1 MFRTASLWDIRP
13 FFLSSVTCISAKK
26 SFFFLFLPERIRHSG
41 QVYSGPVIKPLRV
54 VESSRSEMTLS
65 LSQSQLVSTLVWRT
79 FRSQSWRDISA
90 FRLISRYFPKRNSKS
105 AQKRKS
111 NQSGNRSRSGRQGQR
126 FFVWFFL
133 NIQPKCEELKR
144 MAVRHAAEQ
153 REYYRCCAL
162 VCDSYLR
169 LYTLDIGS
177 VPKQNGLGYWM
188 KRTIHRN
195 GSVIM
200 RL

>member
-1 MFRTASLWDIRP
+1 MLETEKVRDTVVERGEKKIATCTIWLFYVSHGFSLRHSALFFVFCNLHIRQ
-13 FFLSSVTCISAKK
+13 KK
-26 SFFFLFLPERIRHSG
+26 FFFVLFLPERIRHSG

-65 LSQSQLVSTLVWRT
+65 LSQSQIVSTLVWRT

-126 FFVWFFL
+126 FFVLFFL
-133 NIQPKCEELKR
+133 KHSAK
-144 MAVRHAAEQ
+144 V
-153 REYYRCCAL
+153 
-162 VCDSYLR
+162 
-169 LYTLDIGS
+169 
-177 VPKQNGLGYWM
+177 W
-188 KRTIHRN
+188 RTKKDGR
-195 GSVIM
+195 
-200 RL
+200 

>member
-1 MFRTASLWDIRP
+1 MLYNKSLRLHFFFLYFMDVGDRKSERHGRRKGRKKNSNLYDLTFLCFARLLSETFGP
-13 FFLSSVTCISAKK
+13 FFLFCNLHIRQKK
-26 SFFFLFLPERIRHSG
+26 FFFVLFLPERIRHSG

-65 LSQSQLVSTLVWRT
+65 LSQSQIVSTLVWRT

-126 FFVWFFL
+126 FFVLFFL
-133 NIQPKCEELKR
+133 KHSAK
-144 MAVRHAAEQ
+144 V
-153 REYYRCCAL
+153 
-162 VCDSYLR
+162 
-169 LYTLDIGS
+169 
-177 VPKQNGLGYWM
+177 
-188 KRTIHRN
+188 
-195 GSVIM
+195 
-200 RL
+200 